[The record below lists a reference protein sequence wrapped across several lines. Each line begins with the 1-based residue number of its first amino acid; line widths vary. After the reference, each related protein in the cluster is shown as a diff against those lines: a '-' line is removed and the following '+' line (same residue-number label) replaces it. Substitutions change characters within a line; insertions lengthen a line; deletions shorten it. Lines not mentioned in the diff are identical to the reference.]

1 MEQIRGIEIV
11 EMTFDNKDDYEC
23 KDQPFMVIGRLI
35 PKLENGIWSYHE
47 ELYEQPYES
56 KYPEHEDLDEYINS
70 NDSIAFLYYSG
81 RKCLGHIRLGIVE
94 ETKFAS
100 IDRLIVLESSRGKGI
115 GTALLN
121 KAREWALQKGMQG
134 FMLETQDVN
143 LLACRFYLKNGFD
156 IGAVD
161 TMLYSNSKYK
171 DENAVFFYSKF

>member
-1 MEQIRGIEIV
+1 MAYGVIMKNFMNNLMSQNTRNTKILMNILIA
-11 EMTFDNKDDYEC
+11 MTVLLSYT
-23 KDQPFMVIGRLI
+23 I
-35 PKLENGIWSYHE
+35 PEGNAW
-47 ELYEQPYES
+47 
-56 KYPEHEDLDEYINS
+56 D
-70 NDSIAFLYYSG
+70 
-81 RKCLGHIRLGIVE
+81 IRLGTVE

-134 FMLETQDVN
+134 FTLETQDVN

>member
-1 MEQIRGIEIV
+1 MKNFMNNLMSQNTRNTKILMNILIA
-11 EMTFDNKDDYEC
+11 MTVLLSYT
-23 KDQPFMVIGRLI
+23 I
-35 PKLENGIWSYHE
+35 PEGNAW
-47 ELYEQPYES
+47 
-56 KYPEHEDLDEYINS
+56 D
-70 NDSIAFLYYSG
+70 
-81 RKCLGHIRLGIVE
+81 IRLGTVE

-134 FMLETQDVN
+134 FTLETQDVN